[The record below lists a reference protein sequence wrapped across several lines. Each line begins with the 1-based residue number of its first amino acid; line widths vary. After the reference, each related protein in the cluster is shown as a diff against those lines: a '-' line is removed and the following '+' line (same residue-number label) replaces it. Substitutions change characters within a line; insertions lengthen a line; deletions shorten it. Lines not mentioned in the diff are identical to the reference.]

1 MKFSIKDIEYLKV
14 LGDTGWKSPQVRV
27 TTPSGENDN
36 PPQGRVRVWK
46 KTISCEFSLWLFILC
61 EKVVRFLFSL
71 AFP

>member
-1 MKFSIKDIEYLKV
+1 MKISIKDIEYLKV

-46 KTISCEFSLWLFILC
+46 KTISCEIFSVTVYFMW
-61 EKVVRFLFSL
+61 KSS
-71 AFP
+71 